1 MMAHPLA
8 VDSVQQK
15 EVDDCGVPET
25 RRSANRRNA
34 PQSGI
39 DLQSRKCQRIK
50 ISPADDQ
57 AGAEIDSEI
66 LADGGVRFDSGES
79 AETSFRTSE

>member
-1 MMAHPLA
+1 MAHPLA

-15 EVDDCGVPET
+15 EVDGCGVPET
-25 RRSANRRNA
+25 RRSADRRNA
-34 PQSGI
+34 PQSVI
-39 DLQSRKCQRIK
+39 DLQSRKCQQIK

-66 LADGGVRFDSGES
+66 LTDGGVRFDFGES
-79 AETSFRTSE
+79 AETSF